1 MNKLLNSF
9 NNSSDIIYLKKK
21 EFDIFYSCKYKYPLL
36 TVEKIT
42 KKSGKTE
49 GEPIKRKNIKDP
61 FKVDTKLPKECR
73 LKLKNIKDY
82 MVYGGSPGHQAPAG
96 HHKTNMK
103 VYSETFL
110 LSNIA
115 PQEMCLNSGLWV
127 LLETW
132 VLGLKNDSELENVTV
147 FTGCIPDS
155 KTQTFLDTT
164 LNVPTHWFKIV
175 TASVKNE
182 PNTLYIA
189 CFLMNNSRPS
199 ERIFKL
205 YKYLVSLKELSMLAN
220 INFFQLFEVYSNFK
234 KQDKIHSLKH
244 KVRIDLHFGNNR
256 MLIKQMNSSFWYGEL
271 IYSTTLLELER
282 KWKKTKQ
289 NNFGDEYHE
298 IYYKYAKMRLSN
310 KIKKKTKKYKFSSKN
325 KTSKSQKTQGKTK
338 IKSQSKKK

>member
-1 MNKLLNSF
+1 
-9 NNSSDIIYLKKK
+9 
-21 EFDIFYSCKYKYPLL
+21 
-36 TVEKIT
+36 
-42 KKSGKTE
+42 
-49 GEPIKRKNIKDP
+49 
-61 FKVDTKLPKECR
+61 
-73 LKLKNIKDY
+73 
-82 MVYGGSPGHQAPAG
+82 
-96 HHKTNMK
+96 
-103 VYSETFL
+103 
-110 LSNIA
+110 
-115 PQEMCLNSGLWV
+115 
-127 LLETW
+127 LETW

-310 KIKKKTKKYKFSSKN
+310 KIKKKTTKYKFSSKN